1 MRDGCLMAQD
11 AYGLKYFIVTEDTV
25 RVTLYGSWEV
35 SGDRQPALDALQDL
49 YQKTGLKKVEFDTR
63 KMNAWNSGLLT
74 FLLNIH
80 TFCAG
85 HNIEM
90 IRTGLPRSV
99 DRILSLALAVPEKKD
114 ARSGPEKIPFVD
126 KVGAWGL
133 EQAST
138 SVEMVDFIGEVFV
151 ATMKMVKGAARF
163 RMSDLM
169 LFIQQ
174 CGVQALPIVTLI
186 SMLVGLIL
194 AFVGAV
200 QLQMF
205 GAQIYVANLVGLAM
219 AREMG
224 AMMAGIIM
232 AGRTGAAFAAQLG
245 TMQVN
250 EEIDAF
256 KTMGIDPVEFLV
268 LPRMLALVLMMPLL
282 CIYADLM
289 GIVGGA
295 LVSIGMLDISAVEY
309 YNQTKA
315 SLNLTHF
322 GVGVFKSAVFGVL
335 VAIAGCLRGMQCGR
349 SSSAVGD
356 AATSAV
362 VTGIVF
368 IIVSDALM
376 TVIFTIIGI

>member
-1 MRDGCLMAQD
+1 MAND
-11 AYGLKYFIVTEDTV
+11 TYGLKYFKKKQDTV
-25 RVTLYGSWEV
+25 LVQLYGSWEV
-35 SGDRQPALDALQDL
+35 SGGRRPALDALISL
-49 YQKTGLKKVEFDTR
+49 HEKTSLRRVEFDTE
-63 KMNAWNSGLLT
+63 KLSAWNSGLLT

-80 TFCAG
+80 AFCAS
-85 HNIEM
+85 HDIEM
-90 IRTGLPRSV
+90 VRNGLPNGV
-99 DRILSLALAVPEKKD
+99 ERILALALAVPENKD
-114 ARSGPEKIPFVD
+114 AHRAPTKTPFVD
-126 KVGAWGL
+126 RVGAWALGQVDAGL
-133 EQAST
+133 EMAG
-138 SVEMVDFIGEVFV
+138 FIGKVFV
-151 ATMKMVKGAARF
+151 ATLKMVRGSARF

-174 CGVQALPIVTLI
+174 CGAQALPIVTLI
-186 SMLVGLIL
+186 SLLVGLIL

-282 CIYADLM
+282 CVYADLL

-295 LVSIGMLDISAVEY
+295 LVSIGMLDISAIEY
-309 YNQTKA
+309 YNQTKE

-368 IIVSDALM
+368 IIVSDAAM